1 MVSGRWDNDQA
12 GHGVADGSSAA
23 PAIEELLELS
33 HRPEWVTEDPAGHLG
48 GSIRA
53 SVDALGMGW
62 IGDAVSP
69 AGVYEVD
76 LSYDPALNRKALR
89 AAAWAMIGTIA
100 EASTHVREAPGQG
113 STVFHIVTGMP
124 EDSTPFT
131 THGHVVVLRFT
142 PTARSAPAVP

>member
-1 MVSGRWDNDQA
+1 MNSARWDNDQV

-33 HRPEWVTEDPAGHLG
+33 HRPEWVAEDPAGHLG
-48 GSIRA
+48 ESIHI
-53 SVDALGMGW
+53 SLDALGIGW

-76 LSYDPALNRKALR
+76 LSYDPILNRKALH
-89 AAAWAMIGTIA
+89 AAAWTIIGTIA
-100 EASTHVREAPGQG
+100 EASTHVREEAAHG
-113 STVFHIVTGMP
+113 STVFHVVTGMP

-131 THGHVVVLRFT
+131 THGHVVLLRFT
-142 PTARSAPAVP
+142 PTVRSAPAVP